1 MKEAP
6 FIVNNRQ
13 LKRLVSSFELLIPRP
28 LFHDMKYLPHTVEQ
42 SEAVNTRL

>member
-13 LKRLVSSFELLIPRP
+13 LKRLVSSFDLFFPRP
-28 LFHDMKYLPHTVEQ
+28 LFHDMKYLPHTAEQ
-42 SEAVNTRL
+42 SEVVNTR